1 MNDRELETRMRDAFD
16 ALEPPASARQ
26 SVLDAYDRLAAET
39 GSVGADT
46 AQVIPI
52 ASAAKAKRRR
62 PSRKVRFNRFIAG
75 LAACLVLGVA
85 CFGFFRIANVPGDP
99 TTSGDTVAP
108 ASFDT
113 VISAY
118 VDIDINPSIELQLN
132 NADQVVSVE
141 GINDDGQ
148 AVVADLSLTGLSYGE
163 ALEKLTQSPSLAPYL
178 RDDAYVQV
186 SVASDNA
193 EQEQMLVDISEERL
207 AALPCRGSCDAVS
220 LQVREEAHAHGM
232 GCGRYIAA
240 VELSTLDPNV
250 TVDDCHGMSM
260 REIRNRIDAC
270 HDRASSSSY
279 GGGASQG
286 GSASGYGDGYGQ
298 HHGESHG
305 RHHS

>member
-26 SVLDAYDRLAAET
+26 SVLDAYDRLVAET
-39 GSVGADT
+39 NNVGADT

-62 PSRKVRFNRFIAG
+62 PSRKTRFNRIIAG
-75 LAACLVLGVA
+75 LAACLVFGVA
-85 CFGFFRIANVPGDP
+85 CFGFFRVAHVPGDSA
-99 TTSGDTVAP
+99 TSGDAVAP
-108 ASFDT
+108 APFDT

-132 NADQVVSVE
+132 SADQVVGVE

-163 ALEKLTQSPSLAPYL
+163 ALEKLTQSPSLAPYM

-193 EQEQMLVDISEERL
+193 EQEQMLVGISEERL

-240 VELSTLDPNV
+240 LELTELDPDL
-250 TVDDCHGMSM
+250 TIDDCAGLSM
-260 REIRNRIDAC
+260 RELRDQIASHHGDA
-270 HDRASSSSY
+270 
-279 GGGASQG
+279 ASQG
-286 GSASGYGDGYGQ
+286 NNGQ
-298 HHGESHG
+298 RGLRHGEGGNHHGFHG
-305 RHHS
+305 

>member
-26 SVLDAYDRLAAET
+26 SVLDAYDRLVAET
-39 GSVGADT
+39 DSVGADT
-46 AQVIPI
+46 AQAIPI
-52 ASAAKAKRRR
+52 ASATKAKRRR

-99 TTSGDTVAP
+99 ATSGDTVAP
-108 ASFDT
+108 APFDT

-132 NADQVVSVE
+132 SADQVVSVE

-193 EQEQMLVDISEERL
+193 EQERL

-232 GCGRYIAA
+232 GCGRYVAA
-240 VELSTLDPNV
+240 LELTELDPDL
-250 TVDDCHGMSM
+250 TIDDCAGLSM
-260 REIRNRIDAC
+260 RELRDQI
-270 HDRASSSSY
+270 AS
-279 GGGASQG
+279 
-286 GSASGYGDGYGQ
+286 
-298 HHGESHG
+298 HHGGTAVAQDGDAQGG
-305 RHHS
+305 RHHKHHG

>member
-16 ALEPPASARQ
+16 ALEPPANARQ
-26 SVLDAYDRLAAET
+26 SVLDAYDRLVTEAADVDT
-39 GSVGADT
+39 DT

-52 ASAAKAKRRR
+52 ANAVKAKHRR
-62 PSRKVRFNRFIAG
+62 PSRKARFNRIIAG

-85 CFGFFRIANVPGDP
+85 CFGFFRIAHVPGDP
-99 TTSGDTVAP
+99 ATSDDAIAP
-108 ASFDT
+108 APFDT

-132 NADQVVSVE
+132 SADQVVSVE
-141 GINDDGQ
+141 GINDDAQ

-163 ALEKLTQSPSLAPYL
+163 ALERLTQSPTLAPYL

-193 EQEQMLVDISEERL
+193 EQEQILVGISEERL
-207 AALPCRGSCDAVS
+207 AALPCRGSCDVVS

-240 VELSTLDPNV
+240 LELTELDPDL
-250 TVDDCHGMSM
+250 TIDDCAGLSM
-260 REIRNRIDAC
+260 RELRDQIT
-270 HDRASSSSY
+270 S
-279 GGGASQG
+279 
-286 GSASGYGDGYGQ
+286 
-298 HHGESHG
+298 HHGEVMSQGNNGQRGLHHG
-305 RHHS
+305 EGGNHHGLHG

>member
-26 SVLDAYDRLAAET
+26 SVLDAYDRLVTET
-39 GSVGADT
+39 NNMGADT

-52 ASAAKAKRRR
+52 VSAAEAKRRR
-62 PSRKVRFNRFIAG
+62 PSRKVRFNRIIAG
-75 LAACLVLGVA
+75 LAACLVFGVA
-85 CFGFFRIANVPGDP
+85 CFGFFRVANMPSDSA
-99 TTSGDTVAP
+99 TSGDTVAP
-108 ASFDT
+108 APFDT

-132 NADQVVSVE
+132 SADQVVSVE

-148 AVVADLSLTGLSYGE
+148 AVVADLSLAGLSYGE
-163 ALEKLTQSPSLAPYL
+163 ALEKLTQSPALAPYL
-178 RDDAYVQV
+178 CDDAYVQV

-193 EQEQMLVDISEERL
+193 EQEQTLVGISEERL

-240 VELSTLDPNV
+240 LELTELDPDM
-250 TVDDCHGMSM
+250 TIDDCAGLSM
-260 REIRNRIDAC
+260 RELRDQIASHHGDA
-270 HDRASSSSY
+270 
-279 GGGASQG
+279 ASQG
-286 GSASGYGDGYGQ
+286 NNGQ
-298 HHGESHG
+298 RGLRHGEGGNHHGSH
-305 RHHS
+305 S